1 MSAVNPTAHAA
12 DLAGLVGQP
21 FELLFALENRLRAA
35 RLDIAAGQTQ
45 SWTGLGFRL
54 REHWLVAPR
63 EDVREVITVPKVTRV
78 PGAKPWMLGVANVR
92 GSLLPVTDLAQLLNL
107 PRLPEHRDQR
117 VLVFNSDRVPAG
129 VLVDEVAGYRQFAP
143 SDQRHELARDS
154 GELESYLLG
163 GFSREGRNWLVLSLH
178 KLTRSLS
185 FTVAGA

>member
-1 MSAVNPTAHAA
+1 MSAVDPSAN
-12 DLAGLVGQP
+12 LAELFGLAGQP

-54 REHWLVAPR
+54 RQHWLVAPR

-78 PGAKPWMLGVANVR
+78 PGAKPWLLGVANVR
-92 GSLLPVTDLAQLLNL
+92 GSLLPLTDLGQMLGH

-143 SDQRHELARDS
+143 SDQRHQLAQDS
-154 GELESYLLG
+154 GDLQPFLLG
-163 GFSREGRNWLVLSLH
+163 GFSREGRNWLVLSMH
-178 KLTRSLS
+178 KLTQSQS
-185 FTVAGA
+185 FTVAGI

>member
-12 DLAGLVGQP
+12 DLASLVGQP

-117 VLVFNSDRVPAG
+117 VLV
-129 VLVDEVAGYRQFAP
+129 DEVAGYRQFAP